1 EVSRKDST
9 MLKVG
14 LHEIRVE
21 VDLLSRDQRQSANVT
36 CSVKQDYAGFKSSS
50 LVFLALKAD
59 ESFQAS
65 DQEMVGVAIVL
76 SISLPATV
84 YVWRRTA
91 SPPLGIQWQHRAAT
105 DRRPADVPL
114 VPTVYYYEENPAL
127 PDRPPSVEETDS
139 NMVHCSEEEQTAQG
153 AVEFYVQ

>member
-1 EVSRKDST
+1 EVARNDST
-9 MLKVG
+9 LLRVG
-14 LHEIRVE
+14 LHEIPVE

-36 CSVKQDYAGFKSSS
+36 CSVKQDYAGFKNSS

-91 SPPLGIQWQHRAAT
+91 SPRLGIQRQHGAAT
-105 DRRPADVPL
+105 DGRSADVPL
-114 VPTVYYYEENPAL
+114 APTVYYYEENQTL
-127 PDRPPSVEETDS
+127 PDRPPSVEETDA
-139 NMVHCSEEEQTAQG
+139 NMANCSEEEQTAQG

>member
-1 EVSRKDST
+1 ELSRKDST
-9 MLKVG
+9 MLRVG
-14 LHEIRVE
+14 LHEME
-21 VDLLSRDQRQSANVT
+21 VDLFSREQPQSANVT

-65 DQEMVGVAIVL
+65 DQEI
-76 SISLPATV
+76 

-91 SPPLGIQWQHRAAT
+91 SPRLGIQRQHGAAT

-127 PDRPPSVEETDS
+127 PDRPPSVEETDA
-139 NMVHCSEEEQTAQG
+139 NMANCSEEEQTAQG